1 VNVSWYQY
9 RNDVIPQC
17 TCDEV
22 SIGQMAATYFIDRG
36 FRQFAYC
43 ASSFRPDF
51 VDRFAAAFIE
61 ALQKRSYHCHA
72 FAPTNDPESFSPP
85 PEEQARMVGW
95 LQGLPKPCAL
105 LAFDSVQARQV
116 TDACLLA
123 DVDVPHEVAVLGG
136 EHDHLSCTISK
147 PELSSIDHA
156 PQRVGRAA
164 AELLAQLM
172 SGDSAPERPLLL
184 PASRIITRQSTDTV
198 AVHDDLLASAVQFIK
213 ENSKKRIQISDVLRA
228 VPISRR
234 ALEKA
239 FRQWLGRSPAEEIR
253 RVRVD
258 HAVQL
263 LCDTSWPMPH
273 IARACGFD
281 RPELLTRAFRR
292 ELQTTPSEFRKQHL
306 RIRRDHIGT
315 NSRSKA

>member
-1 VNVSWYQY
+1 
-9 RNDVIPQC
+9 
-17 TCDEV
+17 
-22 SIGQMAATYFIDRG
+22 MAAMYFMDRG

-43 ASSFRPDF
+43 ASCFRPDF
-51 VDRFAAAFIE
+51 VDRCGAAYIE
-61 ALQKRSYHCHA
+61 ALDRRGYHCHTY
-72 FAPTNDPESFSPP
+72 APTSDADSFSPP
-85 PEEQARMVGW
+85 PEEQARMARW
-95 LQGLPKPCAL
+95 LQELPKPCAL

-123 DVDVPHEVAVLGG
+123 EVDVPHEVAVLGG

-156 PQRVGRAA
+156 PRRVGRAA
-164 AELLAQLM
+164 AELLARLM
-172 SGDSAPERPLLL
+172 SGEPSPTEPLLL

-198 AVHDDLLASAVQFIK
+198 AVHDDLLASAVKFIK
-213 ENSKKRIQISDVLRA
+213 ENSQKRIQISDVLRA

-239 FRQWLGRSPAEEIR
+239 FRQFLGRSPAEEIR

-263 LCDTSWPMPH
+263 LCDTSWPMPR
-273 IARACGFD
+273 IATACGFD

-306 RIRRDHIGT
+306 RIRRDHVATSSATRT
-315 NSRSKA
+315 NPKA